1 MDGVDDVVSKGL
13 VVDDR
18 AVVVTGAVKIIL
30 TVQSLKC
37 NVPLIVL
44 SAWTVMLKWVPWAK

>member
-1 MDGVDDVVSKGL
+1 MDDEVSKGL

-30 TVQSLKC
+30 IVQSLMC
-37 NVPLIVL
+37 IVPLIVL
-44 SAWTVMLKWVPWAK
+44 SAWMVMLKWVPWAK